1 MSCSTHFHSLGTVRE
16 HQTKDEAAAD
26 LASMITFLC
35 EHESTEVK
43 IASVR
48 GRVGVFSCDLYGG
61 IVTRH
66 IWPEGRVSQY
76 SGPGTPGEAEAGFR
90 NHVAQITWD
99 VTLAASD
106 ILSEAQPGEFRWWCE
121 FERKLSG
128 VFGLRSED
136 DLRPPCPSKTMVFRH
151 LPRSSTNCPLLLERP
166 PRQLAVCARRSG
178 QQLQADQRA

>member
-1 MSCSTHFHSLGTVRE
+1 MSCSAHFHSLGTARE

-66 IWPEGRVSQY
+66 IWPEGAGYRSARGQ
-76 SGPGTPGEAEAGFR
+76 GHRAKQKPGSA
-90 NHVAQITWD
+90 IT
-99 VTLAASD
+99 SH
-106 ILSEAQPGEFRWWCE
+106 
-121 FERKLSG
+121 
-128 VFGLRSED
+128 RSHG
-136 DLRPPCPSKTMVFRH
+136 T
-151 LPRSSTNCPLLLERP
+151 
-166 PRQLAVCARRSG
+166 
-178 QQLQADQRA
+178 